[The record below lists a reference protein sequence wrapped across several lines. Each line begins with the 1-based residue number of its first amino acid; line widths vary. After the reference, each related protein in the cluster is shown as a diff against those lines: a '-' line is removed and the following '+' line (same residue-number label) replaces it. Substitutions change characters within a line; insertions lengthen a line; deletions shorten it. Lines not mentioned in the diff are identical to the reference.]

1 MVRNKILPTI
11 LAVVALVAFQG
22 DQVSHAIDAYK
33 PADTHIHA
41 APAGPPSF
49 AKAGFARS
57 HFEAQGHPCEDLGHS
72 EADCPLANIV
82 DDFDITGVSELPE
95 QSQAPRLEAAQNSV
109 IPNEVDLSR
118 QIRAPP
124 VYLV

>member
-1 MVRNKILPTI
+1 MGRNKILTTI

-33 PADTHIHA
+33 PADTHTHA

-82 DDFDITGVSELPE
+82 DDYDIIGISDLP
-95 QSQAPRLEAAQNSV
+95 SQARPKRFETSKNSLIPVKVGHDRLIRGPPASSV
-109 IPNEVDLSR
+109 
-118 QIRAPP
+118 
-124 VYLV
+124 

>member
-22 DQVSHAIDAYK
+22 DQVSHALDAYK

-82 DDFDITGVSELPE
+82 DSFDITCTSDL
-95 QSQAPRLEAAQNSV
+95 SAQAQITRLEVTKHSL
-109 IPNEVDLSR
+109 ISNEVDLSR

>member
-1 MVRNKILPTI
+1 MVRNKILTTI

-22 DQVSHAIDAYK
+22 DQVLHAIDAYK
-33 PADTHIHA
+33 PADTHIHS

-57 HFEAQGHPCEDLGHS
+57 HFGAQGHPCEDLGHS

-82 DDFDITGVSELPE
+82 DDFYIIGISDLP
-95 QSQAPRLEAAQNSV
+95 SQARPRSFETTKNSLV
-109 IPNEVDLSR
+109 PIKVGHDRL
-118 QIRAPP
+118 IRGPP
-124 VYLV
+124 PSSV

>member
-1 MVRNKILPTI
+1 MEHNKILTTI
-11 LAVVALVAFQG
+11 WAVVALVAFQG
-22 DQVSHAIDAYK
+22 DQISHAIDAYK
-33 PADTHIHA
+33 FTDTHIHT

-49 AKAGFARS
+49 AKATFARS

-82 DDFDITGVSELPE
+82 DEFYIKRISELPE
-95 QSQAPRLEAAQNSV
+95 QSQAPRLEAAKSSV
-109 IPNEVDLSR
+109 IPNEVDLNS

>member
-49 AKAGFARS
+49 AKASFTRS
-57 HFEAQGHPCEDLGHS
+57 NFEVPGAPCEDLGHS
-72 EADCPLANIV
+72 EANCPLANIV
-82 DDFDITGVSELPE
+82 DSFDTTCTFDLSLPA
-95 QSQAPRLEAAQNSV
+95 QVTRLEVAKHSL

>member
-1 MVRNKILPTI
+1 M
-11 LAVVALVAFQG
+11 AVFALVAFQG

-33 PADTHIHA
+33 PADTHDHA
-41 APAGPPSF
+41 APAGATSF
-49 AKAGFARS
+49 AKASYARS
-57 HFEAQGHPCEDLGHS
+57 HFETQRHPCEDLGHS

-82 DDFDITGVSELPE
+82 DDFNITGISELPE
-95 QSQAPRLEAAQNSV
+95 QSQAPRLEAAKNSV

-124 VYLV
+124 VYRV